1 MSASVVTQV
10 RRNINPKTLNRKQ
23 RNVCRNI
30 SIHYTEVDITSI
42 FAQNETKTEEN
53 SDLKCNS
60 RRQHKYTVCKFSMIC
75 MNDIL

>member
-10 RRNINPKTLNRKQ
+10 RRNINPKTLKRKQ
-23 RNVCRNI
+23 RNVCKNI

-53 SDLKCNS
+53 F
-60 RRQHKYTVCKFSMIC
+60 VI
-75 MNDIL
+75 